1 MTESLPHRLWN
12 RDFLI
17 YWLGLALTALGDAF
31 VMVGLPFLVLELT
44 GSATALAT
52 AVLFGTLPR
61 FIGPVTGALAD
72 RLHLKLPLIGSSML
86 RAALFAGMALLFMND
101 ALPLWA
107 IYAGALLN
115 GLSTSFTFAA
125 GMVLVPNLVPRT
137 ELARANSFMQAALMG
152 VPLLGL
158 GVAGALVGVLGV
170 ANTIL
175 LAAPCLLALSV
186 AAAFMRF
193 PTSVESSTE
202 VRFLADMAAAGRYLL
217 GSGPLAFLLLMSLV
231 LNACLNMLN
240 VTMPVTMEQIG
251 RGAQGFGFFESSFSA
266 GILIGI
272 VGVSVVAKALPPR
285 HQISVSQVF
294 MSLGLAILAIGGFT
308 VYLAGAVVLGIG
320 LGFTEVA
327 AITLIQLAVPD
338 GMRGKVLGIVYT
350 ANAVGLSLGAWLA
363 GALVGSVPMPTIYV
377 AGSLALAAIA
387 IVWTLLHSLQREQL
401 DRLIEAAA

>member
-12 RDFLI
+12 RDFLV

-31 VMVGLPFLVLELT
+31 VIVGLPFLVLELT
-44 GSATALAT
+44 GSASALAT

-72 RLHLKLPLIGSSML
+72 RLHLKLPLMGSSLL
-86 RAALFAGMALLFMND
+86 RGALFAGMALLFMND
-101 ALPLWA
+101 TLPLWA
-107 IYAGALLN
+107 IFAGALLN
-115 GLSTSFTFAA
+115 GLLTSFTFAA
-125 GMVLVPNLVPRT
+125 GMVLVPNLVPRS
-137 ELARANSFMQAALMG
+137 ELGRANSFMQVALMG

-170 ANTIL
+170 GNTIL
-175 LAAPCLLALSV
+175 LASPCLLALFV
-186 AAAFMRF
+186 AAGFMRF
-193 PTSVESSTE
+193 PTSGESFNE

-240 VTMPVTMEQIG
+240 VTMPVTMERIG

-272 VGVSVVAKALPPR
+272 VGVSVVAKVLPPR
-285 HQISVSQVF
+285 HQLSVSQVF

-338 GMRGKVLGIVYT
+338 GMRGKVLGIIFT

-363 GALVGSVPMPTIYV
+363 GALVGSVPMSTIYV

-387 IVWTLLHSLQREQL
+387 IVWTLLHSLQSEHL